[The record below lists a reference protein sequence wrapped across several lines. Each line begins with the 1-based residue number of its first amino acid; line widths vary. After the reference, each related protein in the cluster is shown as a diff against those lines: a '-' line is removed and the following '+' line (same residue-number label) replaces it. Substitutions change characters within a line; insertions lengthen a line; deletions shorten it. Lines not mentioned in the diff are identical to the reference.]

1 MKNDYE
7 IKNSKEVKLSEKVRF
22 RCMRCGECCR
32 HVAQTVVIEPLDAYN
47 LAKFLQCG
55 IEEFYDKYTDM
66 FLFDEKTAFPVFALK
81 TTGHTNACIFLNG
94 NRCTVQETKPRT
106 CRLYPFW
113 VHPTEDGFSYHYT
126 TERSHHPRGSIVRVK
141 DWMRE
146 NFSEEDQAVMWE
158 DEKAIPRIAE
168 LLRQL
173 QPFDDDTLKFVLS
186 RMLYFRHFAFELEK
200 PFLPQVTK
208 NYGSL
213 IASLKQYQEKRLCNN
228 A

>member
-32 HVAQTVVIEPLDAYN
+32 HVSQTVVIEPVDAFR

-66 FLFDEKTAFPVFALK
+66 FLVDEKTAFPVFTLK
-81 TTGHTNACIFLNG
+81 TTGNENSCIFLKG
-94 NRCTVQETKPRT
+94 NRCTVQESKPRT

-113 VHPTEDGFSYHYT
+113 VHPCEDGFSYNYSI
-126 TERSHHPRGSIVRVK
+126 ERRHHPRGSLVCVK
-141 DWMRE
+141 DWMHE
-146 NFSEEDQAVMWE
+146 NFREEDKAAMQE
-158 DEKAIPRIAE
+158 DWRVIPQIAGI
-168 LLRQL
+168 LKKL
-173 QPFDDDTLKFVLS
+173 QPYDESIREFVLS
-186 RMLYFRHFAFELEK
+186 RMLYFRHFAFELDK
-200 PFLPQVTK
+200 PFQIQFEK
-208 NYGSL
+208 NNKEL
-213 IASLKQYQEKRLCNN
+213 IAVLSKRL